1 MVTGI
6 KLEDGN
12 YGRRAVITSAWS
24 DGMAKYLKEHDVVEL
39 ELNHAKGWRGSDLSF
54 LSELSYLKSFN
65 ILELRPSIQNIDPIH
80 FLHELRYLG
89 VTTYCS
95 TEIRFSEF
103 PKLED
108 CGLEWGTRKAQS
120 LFDCKS
126 LKKLF
131 VNRYKGK
138 DIEPFTRLTELESL
152 TIYTAPIV
160 SLQGI
165 EPLHKLRRLSIALF
179 RKLASLAG
187 IQGLTQLEELH
198 ISTCR
203 SFHSIV
209 EVSCLTH
216 LRKLILAN
224 CGDIDSF
231 KPLEKLSN
239 LEEVIFYEST
249 NVIDGDLLPLMQ
261 LKKLSSVTFQNRR
274 HYSHRREEFAA
285 Y

>member
-1 MVTGI
+1 MIAGI
-6 KLEDGN
+6 KFEEGK
-12 YGRRAVITSAWS
+12 YGRRAVLTSDWS
-24 DGMAKYLKEHDVVEL
+24 YQMAKDLKDHGIVEL
-39 ELNHAKGWRGSDLSF
+39 ELNMAKGWRGNDLSF
-54 LSELSYLKSFN
+54 LSELPHLQSFE
-65 ILELRPSIQNIDPIH
+65 ILDLRPSIQNIEPIH
-80 FLHELRYLG
+80 FLHELRKLG
-89 VTTYCS
+89 ISTYCS
-95 TEIRFSEF
+95 TEIQFSAF

-108 CGLEWGTRKAQS
+108 CSLEWGKRKAQS

-131 VNRYKGK
+131 VNRYKGN

-165 EPLHKLRRLSIALF
+165 ERLQKLRRLSIALF
-179 RKLASLAG
+179 RKLASLTG
-187 IQGLTQLEELH
+187 IQGLTQLEELE

-209 EVSCLTH
+209 EVGYLTH

-249 NVIDGDLLPLMQ
+249 NVIDGDLSQLMQ
-261 LKKLSSVTFQNRR
+261 LKKLSNVTFQNRR